1 MHFFLEGDRVC
12 CKLAAGNRLCAR
24 NPLAPSEPAR
34 MQETALL
41 QAGLTTESVA
51 LWRQAREA
59 TSQVRASIRDMA
71 DANFAKVMQA
81 FRHCALSEAE
91 LAGGTGYGYGDAARE
106 GLDRLTAEI
115 FGCEQA
121 AIRLQWVSGTHAIA
135 SALRGNLRPG
145 QTLLAGTGAPY
156 DTLLPVIGH
165 PVDYPGSLASWG
177 IDYKEVPLKEERI
190 DLEALEQAVDERT
203 GVVFLQRSRGYTW
216 RRSLS
221 VDELA
226 EAIARVRTK
235 AGDRVVILV
244 DNCYG
249 EMVESLE
256 PSQKG
261 ADLVIGSLI
270 KNLGATIVSTGAYVA
285 GSARAVEGTLT
296 AFTAPGL
303 SGHVGPTLGF
313 GRGMAQALSLAPQT
327 VAQSLEGLVVSAW
340 LFEQAG
346 YDTSPGWD
354 DARTDTIQ
362 AVALGSVKA
371 QRAFC
376 KAVQSVGL
384 VDARAT
390 PTSVVQPGYRDPILM
405 AGGTFISGSSAEL
418 SADGPEREPYVCYLQ
433 GGTARLHVEIAALAA
448 LESLRELGLSP
459 RKSLDSQAEESLTR

>member
-1 MHFFLEGDRVC
+1 MTRRKIAKFSIF
-12 CKLAAGNRLCAR
+12 AR
-24 NPLAPSEPAR
+24 NGSSLCEPRR
-34 MQETALL
+34 MQETVLSS
-41 QAGLTTESVA
+41 AGINESGIA
-51 LWRQAREA
+51 LWRQAREQ
-59 TSQVRASIRDMA
+59 TSAIRSAIRARA
-71 DANFAKVMQA
+71 DANFAKVMLA
-81 FRHCALSEAE
+81 FRQCPLSEAE
-91 LAGGTGYGYGDAARE
+91 LAGSTGYGYSDLARE
-106 GLDRLTAEI
+106 GLDRLAATI
-115 FGCEQA
+115 FGCEDA

-177 IDYKEVPLKEERI
+177 IGYREVPLTDERI
-190 DLEALEQAVDERT
+190 DLLALESAIDDKT
-203 GVVFLQRSRGYTW
+203 GLVFLQRSRGYTW
-216 RRSLS
+216 RRSLH
-221 VDELA
+221 VEELA
-226 EAIARVRTK
+226 QAIEVVRAK
-235 AGDRVVILV
+235 AGDRVTILV

-249 EMVESLE
+249 EMVEPQE
-256 PSQKG
+256 PTQRG

-270 KNLGATIVSTGAYVA
+270 KNLGATIVPTGAYVA
-285 GSARAVEGTLT
+285 GSKAAVEATLT

-303 SGHVGPTLGF
+303 SGHVGPTLGMA
-313 GRGMAQALSLAPQT
+313 RGMAQALSMAPQT
-327 VAQSLEGLVVSAW
+327 VAQSLEGLVVAAW

-346 YDTSPGWD
+346 FETSPRWND
-354 DARTDTIQ
+354 ERTDTIQ
-362 AVALGSVKA
+362 AVALGSVAA

-433 GGTARLHVEIAALAA
+433 GGTARLHVEIAALTA
-448 LESLRELGLSP
+448 LAQLNSLKISARG
-459 RKSLDSQAEESLTR
+459 

>member
-1 MHFFLEGDRVC
+1 
-12 CKLAAGNRLCAR
+12 
-24 NPLAPSEPAR
+24 
-34 MQETALL
+34 
-41 QAGLTTESVA
+41 
-51 LWRQAREA
+51 
-59 TSQVRASIRDMA
+59 MA
-71 DANFAKVMQA
+71 DRNFLKVMAA
-81 FRHCALSEAE
+81 FGRCGLSEAE
-91 LAGGTGYGYGDAARE
+91 LAGSTGYGYSDSARE
-106 GLDRLTAEI
+106 GLDRLAAEI
-115 FGCEQA
+115 FGAEQA

-165 PVDYPGSLASWG
+165 PVDYPGSLKSWG
-177 IDYKEVPLKEERI
+177 IGYREVALKGDQI
-190 DLEALEQAVDERT
+190 DLKALEQAIDETT

-226 EAIARVRTK
+226 EATAVVRAK
-235 AGDRVVILV
+235 AGDRVVVLV

-249 EMVESLE
+249 EMVELQE
-256 PSQKG
+256 PSQRG

-313 GRGMAQALSLAPQT
+313 ARGMAQALSLAPQT
-327 VAQSLEGLVVSAW
+327 VAQSLEGLIVAAW
-340 LFEQAG
+340 LFERAG
-346 YDTSPGWD
+346 FATSPSWD
-354 DARTDTIQ
+354 EVRTDTIQ

-433 GGTARLHVEIAALAA
+433 GGTARLHVELAA
-448 LESLRELGLSP
+448 LFALEALEALGIAGE
-459 RKSLDSQAEESLTR
+459 KSQSARGEEFLTR

>member
-1 MHFFLEGDRVC
+1 MH
-12 CKLAAGNRLCAR
+12 
-24 NPLAPSEPAR
+24 
-34 MQETALL
+34 QEAFID
-41 QAGLTTESVA
+41 AGLQQNSIE

-59 TSQVRASIRDMA
+59 TKGIRAQIRAMA
-71 DANFAKVMQA
+71 DSNFGKVMRA
-81 FRHCALSEAE
+81 FRRCGLSEAE
-91 LAGGTGYGYGDAARE
+91 LAGSTGYGYSDSARE
-106 GLDRLTAEI
+106 GLDRLAADI

-177 IDYKEVPLKEERI
+177 INYREVPLEQESI
-190 DLEALEQAVDERT
+190 DLQALEAAIDDST
-203 GVVFLQRSRGYTW
+203 GLVFLQRSRGYTW
-216 RRSLS
+216 RRSLT
-221 VDELA
+221 VAELA
-226 EAIARVRTK
+226 EAIAVVRKK
-235 AGDRVVILV
+235 AGDRVTILV

-249 EMVESLE
+249 EMVESQE
-256 PSQKG
+256 PSQLG

-270 KNLGATIVSTGAYVA
+270 KNLGATIVPTGAYVA

-303 SGHVGPTLGF
+303 SGHVGPTLGHA
-313 GRGMAQALSLAPQT
+313 RGMAQALSMAPQT
-327 VAQSLEGLVVSAW
+327 VAQSLEGLVVAAW
-340 LFEQAG
+340 LFENAG
-346 YDTSPGWD
+346 FDTSPRWSEY
-354 DARTDTIQ
+354 RTDTIQ
-362 AVALGSVKA
+362 AVALGSIKA

-376 KAVQSVGL
+376 RAVQSVGL

-405 AGGTFISGSSAEL
+405 AGGTFISGSSVEL

-433 GGTARLHVEIAALAA
+433 GGTARIHVELAA
-448 LESLRELGLSP
+448 LVALEALAEAGLNPSKNP
-459 RKSLDSQAEESLTR
+459 ATKPEESLTR

>member
-1 MHFFLEGDRVC
+1 
-12 CKLAAGNRLCAR
+12 
-24 NPLAPSEPAR
+24 
-34 MQETALL
+34 MQEAALL
-41 QAGLTTESVA
+41 EAGLSKESIA

-59 TSQVRASIRDMA
+59 TQQVRSGIRSMA
-71 DANFAKVMQA
+71 DANFAKVMGA
-81 FRHCALSEAE
+81 FRRCGLSEAE
-91 LAGGTGYGYGDAARE
+91 LAGSTGYGYGDSARE
-106 GLDRLTAEI
+106 GLDRLTAEV

-145 QTLLAGTGAPY
+145 QILLAGTGAPY

-177 IDYKEVPLKEERI
+177 VDYREVSLKEGRI
-190 DLEALEQAVDERT
+190 DLQALESAIDERT

-221 VDELA
+221 VAELA
-226 EAIARVRTK
+226 EAIAVVRAR
-235 AGDRVVILV
+235 AGERVVVLV

-249 EMVESLE
+249 EMVEIQE
-256 PSQKG
+256 PSQQG

-327 VAQSLEGLVVSAW
+327 VGQSLEGLVIAAW
-340 LFEQAG
+340 LFEHAG
-346 YDTSPGWD
+346 FPTSPTWNEV
-354 DARTDTIQ
+354 RTDTIQ
-362 AVALGSVKA
+362 AVALGSIKA

-418 SADGPEREPYVCYLQ
+418 SADGPERPPYVCYLQ
-433 GGTARLHVEIAALAA
+433 GGTARLHVEIAALVA
-448 LESLRELGLSP
+448 LEALQGMGLP
-459 RKSLDSQAEESLTR
+459 DGKSLALQTEEFTAR